1 MAVDDPELLADFVT
15 ESREHLGDIEGQ
27 LLEIE
32 AGGANINVDL
42 VNTVFR
48 GIHSIKGAAGFLGLT
63 TVNRLAHSLENVL
76 GKMRTCELAPTPA
89 IVDVM
94 LRAADQLSKLIDG
107 LESSNDADVSEL
119 TTALDRI
126 FADEC
131 ASEQH
136 VEQAPVKVAS
146 APATDQTSQAA
157 THAAP
162 AAAAAVQPFA
172 VEAPVPSVSLPPQEP
187 AKPIPAAAP
196 TQETAAKATPAAS
209 LTAAPVENSIRV
221 HVGVLDSLMN
231 LAGELVLGRNQLMQ
245 TINSAEHA
253 GLDAVAARLD
263 QVTTELQE
271 AIMRTRMQPI
281 GAVFSKFPRVVRD
294 LSAKL
299 GKQCDVQ
306 MDGKEV
312 EVDKTILEAIGD
324 PLTHLVRNSI
334 DHGVERPEVRQAAG
348 KQAMGIVK
356 LRAYHQ
362 AGKVRIDV
370 GDDGGGINPAKLKQ
384 KAVEKG
390 VITAD
395 QAARMGDREATRL
408 IFHPGF
414 STAEKVTDVSGRGVG
429 MDVVRTNIEKL
440 GGTVDIDSTPG
451 QGTTI
456 QITLPLTLAIIPS
469 LIIRSHEDCFAVP
482 QVNVLELVRIRAGE
496 SQVNI
501 SKVKDAEVL
510 RLRGEL
516 LPLVRLDR
524 ALGLQKDLQD
534 GLDGPVSVIVMES
547 GPRKYGLVVDEIV
560 DSEEIVVKPLGRHVK
575 SCNCLAGATILGDGR
590 VALILDAAGIAAAA
604 ELAEQQ
610 DLETL
615 TEIEA
620 RAAQSAAADLQ
631 DLLLFSTSPADR
643 FAVPMSLV
651 TRLER
656 VQPDCIKVVGGRR
669 LLQYRGSNLPLLRL
683 EDYIKSEPMIEADRY
698 FVVVFRAAKREAGL
712 LVPSLDDIRQLAPE
726 IDAQTF
732 RERGVA
738 GAFVAGGVTMRMI
751 DVVDL
756 AELAHP
762 DWFVDDAPEKDS
774 AEGEATQVL
783 VAEDSGFFRKQVCDF
798 MTSKG
803 FSVTGCEDGAKAWD
817 YLTTEEHNVRLVI
830 TDIEMPNMNGFELC
844 QRIKQHAELG
854 KLPVIALTSLAS
866 DADVARG
873 REAGIDDYQ
882 VKMDRERVMD
892 AVARLLPRRPK
903 TPSTSRSKARKQAT
917 PCLSA

>member
-1 MAVDDPELLADFVT
+1 MPFDDPELVAEFIT
-15 ESREHLGDIEGQ
+15 ESREHLADVEGQ
-27 LLEIE
+27 FLEIE

-48 GIHSIKGAAGFLGLT
+48 AIHSIKGAAGFLGLT

-76 GKMRTCELAPTPA
+76 GKMRNRELAPTPA

-94 LRAADQLSKLIDG
+94 LKAADALTKLINDVDA
-107 LESSNDADVSEL
+107 SNSADVSAH
-119 TTALDRI
+119 TTLLDQI
-126 FADEC
+126 FAGEFADGEG
-131 ASEQH
+131 AAAPSVAPES
-136 VEQAPVKVAS
+136 VELQ
-146 APATDQTSQAA
+146 
-157 THAAP
+157 P
-162 AAAAAVQPFA
+162 AAA
-172 VEAPVPSVSLPPQEP
+172 EAPVVAEPSTEAPSTPKA
-187 AKPIPAAAP
+187 AKAEAPVAGAAAPESAAIPAAAS
-196 TQETAAKATPAAS
+196 TKNSSSAAQHGAA
-209 LTAAPVENSIRV
+209 AVVENSIRV
-221 HVGVLDSLMN
+221 QVGVLDCLMN

-245 TINSAEHA
+245 TISVDGHA
-253 GLDAVAARLD
+253 GIEAVAARLD

-299 GKQCDVQ
+299 GKQCEVV
-306 MDGKEV
+306 MDGKDV

-334 DHGVERPEVRQAAG
+334 DHGVEQPDVRAAAG
-348 KQAMGIVK
+348 KEIVGTVQ

-370 GDDGGGINPAKLKQ
+370 ADDGGGINPSKLKQ

-395 QAARMGDREATRL
+395 QASRMGDREATRL

-414 STAEKVTDVSGRGVG
+414 STAEKITDVSGRGVG

-440 GGTVDIDSTPG
+440 GGTVDIDSLPG
-451 QGTTI
+451 KGTTI

-469 LIIRSHEDCFAVP
+469 LIIRAREDCFAVP
-482 QVNVLELVRIRAGE
+482 QVNVLELVRIRANE
-496 SQVNI
+496 SQVHI
-501 SKVKDAEVL
+501 SRVKDAEVL

-516 LPLVRLDR
+516 LPLVRLDEV
-524 ALGLQKDLQD
+524 LGLPVDAQATPES
-534 GLDGPVSVIVMES
+534 PVSVIVIES
-547 GPRKYGLVVDEIV
+547 GSRRYGLVVDEIV

-590 VALILDAAGIAAAA
+590 VALILDAAGIAASA
-604 ELAEQQ
+604 ELAEPQSRDEAAEVESKLKQTSGQ
-610 DLETL
+610 DP
-615 TEIEA
+615 
-620 RAAQSAAADLQ
+620 Q
-631 DLLLFSTSPADR
+631 DLLLFSTTPTDR

-656 VQPDCIKVVGGRR
+656 VQAENIKVVGGRP
-669 LLQYRGSNLPLLRL
+669 LLQYRGSSLPLLRL
-683 EDYIKSEPMIEADRY
+683 EDYIKTQPSQEMDRY

-712 LVPSLDDIRQLAPE
+712 LVPHLDDIRQLTPE

-738 GAFVAGGVTMRMI
+738 GAFVVNGVTMRMI

-762 DWFVDDAPEKDS
+762 EWFAAQEEQES
-774 AEGEATQVL
+774 NEGEAPLVL
-783 VAEDSGFFRKQVCDF
+783 VAEDSSFFRKQVCDF

-803 FSVTGCEDGAKAWD
+803 FQVVGCEDGAKAWEF
-817 YLTTEEHNVRLVI
+817 LTGEPHDVQLII
-830 TDIEMPNMNGFELC
+830 TDVEMPNMNGFELC
-844 QRIKQHAELG
+844 QRIKQHAQLRS
-854 KLPVIALTSLAS
+854 LPVIALTSLAS
-866 DADVARG
+866 EADVARG
-873 REAGIDDYQ
+873 RDAGIDDYQ
-882 VKMDRERVMD
+882 VKMDREQVMD
-892 AVARLLPRRPK
+892 AVTRLLPRQTKKVTRSRPAG
-903 TPSTSRSKARKQAT
+903 REQAS